1 MAGKRLTVRE
11 KAEKKR
17 LKKEL
22 QKQGVIPLDKKRL
35 NRKRF
40 AKETQ
45 LEFSQEISMA
55 DLNDV
60 LCLWRAIS
68 WMTAGHEQFPI
79 TPEQVG
85 VWKVLKM
92 AVELKRFYGEARQ
105 RIVPVTYGDEY
116 DKVVNPILKM

>member
-40 AKETQ
+40 AKETKM
-45 LEFSQEISMA
+45 EFSQEISMA

-79 TPEQVG
+79 TSEQVG

-105 RIVPVTYGDEY
+105 RNVPVTYGDEY

>member
-22 QKQGVIPLDKKRL
+22 QKQGVIPMDKKRL

-45 LEFSQEISMA
+45 MEFSQEISMA

-68 WMTAGHEQFPI
+68 CMTAGYEQFPI

-105 RIVPVTYGDEY
+105 RNVPVTYGDEY